1 VYVCVCVSVQLYES
15 RALLTHSYT
24 RTLNVLSSVS
34 RSSQKRHSL
43 TPSASAKDS
52 HVWLVWYGVAVHMR
66 VCVYKYVCVC
76 VCCQYACINIYIE
89 MCVCVC
95 VCVCVCMNVLLPL
108 QPAQNSVAHWR
119 HLYVY
124 VYTRTN
130 VSTA

>member
-95 VCVCVCMNVLLPL
+95 VCVCVCMCSYRCSPRRTLWHTGGTCMCMCIH
-108 QPAQNSVAHWR
+108 AQMLVQR
-119 HLYVY
+119 E
-124 VYTRTN
+124 
-130 VSTA
+130 

>member
-95 VCVCVCMNVLLPL
+95 VCVCVYACALT
-108 QPAQNSVAHWR
+108 VAAR
-119 HLYVY
+119 AELCGTLAAPVCVC
-124 VYTRTN
+124 VYTHKC
-130 VSTA
+130 